1 MSGEAMQMR
10 PQLAKL
16 ASLHKV
22 APASFAPLP
31 FAADSAMA
39 EDYPPLLVKHDPSR
53 VAGVIDHLDYD
64 AYGNLRIRATG
75 IDGLAKRRQCS
86 WLFSPS
92 TTQSGDANGP
102 VRRYPRRLAPLV
114 PRSASIASERAGQVT
129 AAALAPH
136 RLRPGLS
143 PDCHSR

>member
-1 MSGEAMQMR
+1 
-10 PQLAKL
+10 
-16 ASLHKV
+16 
-22 APASFAPLP
+22 
-31 FAADSAMA
+31 MA

-102 VRRYPRRLAPLV
+102 VRRYPRRLAPLCSKKCLDRFRARRASD
-114 PRSASIASERAGQVT
+114 RSC
-129 AAALAPH
+129 
-136 RLRPGLS
+136 PGS
-143 PDCHSR
+143 PSP